1 MPASRP
7 IDSRAHLNYG
17 ICRYC
22 WGTGEVSK
30 PGLPR
35 LTCPECVGLGAR
47 A

>member
-1 MPASRP
+1 MPESRR

-30 PGLPR
+30 PEAAR
-35 LTCPECVGLGAR
+35 LTCPECQGEGALP
-47 A
+47 